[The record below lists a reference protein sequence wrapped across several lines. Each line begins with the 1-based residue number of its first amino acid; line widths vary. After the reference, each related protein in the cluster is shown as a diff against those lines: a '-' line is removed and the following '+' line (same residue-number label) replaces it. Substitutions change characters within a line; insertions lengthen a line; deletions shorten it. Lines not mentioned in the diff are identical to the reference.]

1 MEIGNQIK
9 TYRRK
14 LGISQEELAE
24 KVFVSR
30 QTISNWE
37 TSKNYPDIH
46 SLLLLS
52 NLFLVSLDDLV
63 KGDIERMKIEIKKE
77 DIKKLNKDSAIFA
90 ILLLSSVICFVPLF
104 LYAGIFG
111 LVLWFLFYF
120 ASIYYACKLEKQK
133 KKHELRT
140 YKEIV
145 AFKKGEKLGEIEKN
159 REIGKSP
166 YQTILYVIVV
176 CIITAF
182 IAGSM
187 YLFFYLL

>member
-1 MEIGNQIK
+1 MRVN
-9 TYRRK
+9 
-14 LGISQEELAE
+14 L
-24 KVFVSR
+24 
-30 QTISNWE
+30 
-37 TSKNYPDIH
+37 KN
-46 SLLLLS
+46 
-52 NLFLVSLDDLV
+52 
-63 KGDIERMKIEIKKE
+63 
-77 DIKKLNKDSAIFA
+77 
-90 ILLLSSVICFVPLF
+90 
-104 LYAGIFG
+104 
-111 LVLWFLFYF
+111 
-120 ASIYYACKLEKQK
+120 K